1 MGYGEMIDLHKVE
14 VYLKSNRKWFW
25 INRPRPEDIE
35 ALKATLST
43 QEPLKV
49 LELPEIGGLCTEER
63 AEVSNWGW
71 FEKSRKLEGLTNLR
85 HGRDEFKYLN
95 LMTN

>member
-1 MGYGEMIDLHKVE
+1 MGNGEMLDLYKVG
-14 VYLKSNRKWFW
+14 VYLKSNGKLFW
-25 INRPRPEDIE
+25 INRPRPDVED
-35 ALKATLST
+35 LKATLST

-85 HGRDEFKYLN
+85 HGRDELKFLN
-95 LMTN
+95 LMIN